1 MGSILARGVAATSGF
16 LLNRAS
22 LCDEA
27 DRLSIPGVSRQMGP
41 AGLGIRGL
49 AKRYLLCLA
58 FCYRRSTPMMPL
70 SPLTSPGAV
79 L

>member
-1 MGSILARGVAATSGF
+1 MGSIPARGAAAMSGF
-16 LLNRAS
+16 LLNQAS
-22 LCDEA
+22 LYDEA
-27 DRLSIPGVSRQMGP
+27 DRLPVPGVGYLMAP

-49 AKRYLLCLA
+49 AKRYLLCPA
-58 FCYRRSTPMMPL
+58 FCYGCSTPMMPL